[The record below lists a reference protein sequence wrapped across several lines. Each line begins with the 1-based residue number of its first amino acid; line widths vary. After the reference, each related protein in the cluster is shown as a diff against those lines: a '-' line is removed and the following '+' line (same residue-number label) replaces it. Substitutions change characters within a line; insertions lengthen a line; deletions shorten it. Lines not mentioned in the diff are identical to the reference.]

1 MENKISDIQKLKQIY
16 TKKLENIRKSKLSE
30 NTIKDYAA
38 FVNQTLENVN
48 TESKDEKYRFFEY
61 LTIEVCNIGLYNSLS
76 EKEEIIE
83 NIYKH
88 FKQIFTDDKI
98 FEKYLNL
105 IKEIF
110 IENKY
115 PYFEM
120 QDKILGLLLE
130 MLKQNGKVDKTIN
143 FLKKELNQKE
153 SDALAIFL
161 LKLIKKYKGKNKAV
175 IEAEKSLYSPQ
186 ICDYL
191 IKYYQTNPNKL
202 RQILARIIKEGS
214 DELHEK

>member
-16 TKKLENIRKSKLSE
+16 TKKIENIRKSKLSE

-175 IEAEKSLYSPQ
+175 IEAEKYLYSPQ

-191 IKYYQTNPNKL
+191 IKYYQTNPNRL

>member
-130 MLKQNGKVDKTIN
+130 ILKQNGKVDKTIN

-175 IEAEKSLYSPQ
+175 IEAEKYLYSPQ

>member
-175 IEAEKSLYSPQ
+175 IEAEKYLYSPQ
-186 ICDYL
+186 ICD
-191 IKYYQTNPNKL
+191 
-202 RQILARIIKEGS
+202 
-214 DELHEK
+214 

>member
-110 IENKY
+110 IENRY

-130 MLKQNGKVDKTIN
+130 MIKQNGKVDKTIN

-175 IEAEKSLYSPQ
+175 IEAEKYLYSPQ

>member
-48 TESKDEKYRFFEY
+48 IESNEEMYRFFEY

-110 IENKY
+110 IENRY

-175 IEAEKSLYSPQ
+175 IEAEKYLYSPQ

>member
-61 LTIEVCNIGLYNSLS
+61 LTIEICNIGLYNSLS

-175 IEAEKSLYSPQ
+175 IEAEKYLYSPQ

>member
-16 TKKLENIRKSKLSE
+16 TNKLENIRKSKLSE

-175 IEAEKSLYSPQ
+175 IEAEKYLYSPQ

>member
-76 EKEEIIE
+76 EKEEIIK

-110 IENKY
+110 IENRY

-175 IEAEKSLYSPQ
+175 IEAEKYLYSPQ

-191 IKYYQTNPNKL
+191 IKYYQTNSNKL

>member
-175 IEAEKSLYSPQ
+175 IEAEKYLYSPQ

-202 RQILARIIKEGS
+202 RQILSRIIKEGS

>member
-61 LTIEVCNIGLYNSLS
+61 LTIEVCNISLYNSLS

-175 IEAEKSLYSPQ
+175 IEAEKYLYSPQ

>member
-1 MENKISDIQKLKQIY
+1 
-16 TKKLENIRKSKLSE
+16 
-30 NTIKDYAA
+30 
-38 FVNQTLENVN
+38 
-48 TESKDEKYRFFEY
+48 
-61 LTIEVCNIGLYNSLS
+61 
-76 EKEEIIE
+76 
-83 NIYKH
+83 
-88 FKQIFTDDKI
+88 
-98 FEKYLNL
+98 
-105 IKEIF
+105 
-110 IENKY
+110 
-115 PYFEM
+115 M

-175 IEAEKSLYSPQ
+175 IEAEKYLYSPQ

>member
-48 TESKDEKYRFFEY
+48 TESKDEKYKFFEY

-175 IEAEKSLYSPQ
+175 IEAEKYLYSPQ

>member
-48 TESKDEKYRFFEY
+48 TESKDEKYSFFEY

-153 SDALAIFL
+153 SDALAIFI

-175 IEAEKSLYSPQ
+175 IEAEKYLYSPQ

-202 RQILARIIKEGS
+202 RQILAIIIKEGS

>member
-175 IEAEKSLYSPQ
+175 IEAEKYLYSPQ

-214 DELHEK
+214 DKLHEK

>member
-175 IEAEKSLYSPQ
+175 IEAEKYLYSPQ

-191 IKYYQTNPNKL
+191 IKYYQTNSNKL

>member
-143 FLKKELNQKE
+143 FLKKELNKKE

-175 IEAEKSLYSPQ
+175 IEAEKYLYSPQ

-191 IKYYQTNPNKL
+191 IKCYQTNPNKL

>member
-48 TESKDEKYRFFEY
+48 TESKDEKYSFFEY
-61 LTIEVCNIGLYNSLS
+61 LTIEVYNIGLYNSLS

-143 FLKKELNQKE
+143 FLKRELNQKE

-161 LKLIKKYKGKNKAV
+161 LKLIKKYKEKNKAV
-175 IEAEKSLYSPQ
+175 IEAEKYLYSPQ

>member
-115 PYFEM
+115 HYFEM

-175 IEAEKSLYSPQ
+175 IEAEKYLYSPQ

-191 IKYYQTNPNKL
+191 IKYYQTNPNRL

>member
-120 QDKILGLLLE
+120 QNKILGLLLE

-175 IEAEKSLYSPQ
+175 IEAEKYLYSPQ

>member
-16 TKKLENIRKSKLSE
+16 TNKLENIRKSKLSE
-30 NTIKDYAA
+30 NTIKNYAA

-175 IEAEKSLYSPQ
+175 IEAEKYLYSPQ

>member
-153 SDALAIFL
+153 ADALAIFL

-175 IEAEKSLYSPQ
+175 IEAEKYLYSPQ

>member
-61 LTIEVCNIGLYNSLS
+61 LTIEVCNIGLYNNLS

-175 IEAEKSLYSPQ
+175 IEAEKYLYSPQ

>member
-48 TESKDEKYRFFEY
+48 TESKDENYRFFEY
-61 LTIEVCNIGLYNSLS
+61 LTIGVCNIGLYNSLS

-175 IEAEKSLYSPQ
+175 IEAEKYLYSPQ

>member
-130 MLKQNGKVDKTIN
+130 MLKQNSKVDKTIN

-175 IEAEKSLYSPQ
+175 IEAEKYLYSPQ

>member
-48 TESKDEKYRFFEY
+48 TESKDEKYNFFEY
-61 LTIEVCNIGLYNSLS
+61 LTIEVCNISLYNSLS

-153 SDALAIFL
+153 SDALAVFL

-175 IEAEKSLYSPQ
+175 IEAEKYLYSPQ

>member
-61 LTIEVCNIGLYNSLS
+61 LTIEVCNIGLYNNLS

-83 NIYKH
+83 NIYKQ

-175 IEAEKSLYSPQ
+175 IEAEKYLYSPQ

>member
-61 LTIEVCNIGLYNSLS
+61 LTIEVCNISLYNSLS

-110 IENKY
+110 IENRY

-175 IEAEKSLYSPQ
+175 IEAEKYLYSLQ

>member
-61 LTIEVCNIGLYNSLS
+61 LTIEVCNIILYNSLS

-175 IEAEKSLYSPQ
+175 IEAEKYLYSPQ

>member
-61 LTIEVCNIGLYNSLS
+61 LTIEVCNIGIYNSLS

-175 IEAEKSLYSPQ
+175 IEAEKYLYSPQ

>member
-48 TESKDEKYRFFEY
+48 TESKDEKHRFFEY
-61 LTIEVCNIGLYNSLS
+61 LTIEVCNISLYNSLS

-175 IEAEKSLYSPQ
+175 IEAEKYLYSPQ

>member
-161 LKLIKKYKGKNKAV
+161 LKLIKKYKGKNKAI
-175 IEAEKSLYSPQ
+175 IEAEKYLYSPQ

>member
-48 TESKDEKYRFFEY
+48 TESKDEKYSFFEY

-175 IEAEKSLYSPQ
+175 IEAEKYLYSPQ

>member
-1 MENKISDIQKLKQIY
+1 M
-16 TKKLENIRKSKLSE
+16 
-30 NTIKDYAA
+30 
-38 FVNQTLENVN
+38 
-48 TESKDEKYRFFEY
+48 YRFFEY

-110 IENKY
+110 IENRY

-175 IEAEKSLYSPQ
+175 IEAEKYLYSPQ

>member
-30 NTIKDYAA
+30 NTIKNYAA

-61 LTIEVCNIGLYNSLS
+61 LTIEVCNISLYNSLS

-175 IEAEKSLYSPQ
+175 IEAEKYLYSPQ

>member
-30 NTIKDYAA
+30 NTIKNYAA

-175 IEAEKSLYSPQ
+175 IEAEKYLYSPQ

>member
-105 IKEIF
+105 IKETF

-175 IEAEKSLYSPQ
+175 IEAEKYLYSPQ

>member
-61 LTIEVCNIGLYNSLS
+61 LTIEVCNISLYNSLS

-110 IENKY
+110 IENRY

-175 IEAEKSLYSPQ
+175 IEAEKYLYSPQ

>member
-120 QDKILGLLLE
+120 QDKILDLLLE
-130 MLKQNGKVDKTIN
+130 MIKQNDKVDKTIN

-175 IEAEKSLYSPQ
+175 IEAEKYLYSPQ

>member
-61 LTIEVCNIGLYNSLS
+61 LTIEVCNISLYNSLS

-175 IEAEKSLYSPQ
+175 IEAEKYLYSPQ

-191 IKYYQTNPNKL
+191 IKYYQTNSNKL